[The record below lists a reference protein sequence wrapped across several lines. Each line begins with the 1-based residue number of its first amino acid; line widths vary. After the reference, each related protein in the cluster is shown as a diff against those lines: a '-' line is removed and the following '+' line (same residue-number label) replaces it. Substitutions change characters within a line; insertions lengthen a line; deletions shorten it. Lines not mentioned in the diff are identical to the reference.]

1 MQITV
6 EGFNKKVT
14 QELREAAEFFAYQ
27 LMDSRMVRNLTL
39 DIEKYRDLEDPGEV
53 VNEDGTYR
61 SRWFTINIRASKE
74 DEDPVKTLAHEM
86 VHVKQYAKREL
97 RKSICVGKGLRQRR
111 AVVWQGEPW
120 LPKRNEDAYWDAP
133 WEIEAYGREV
143 GLYHKWVQHYNTKKK
158 STV

>member
-6 EGFNKKVT
+6 TGFNKKIT

-27 LMDSRMVRNLTL
+27 LMDPRMVRNLTL
-39 DIEKYRDLEDPGEV
+39 DIEKCRRLDVMGECI
-53 VNEDGTYR
+53 NEDDTYR

-97 RKSICVGKGLRQRR
+97 RKSVRVGKGPYARR
-111 AVVWQGEPW
+111 ASVWQGELW
-120 LPKRNEDAYWDAP
+120 LPKRKEDAYWDAP
-133 WEIEAYGREV
+133 WEVQAYGLEV
-143 GLYHKWVQHYNTKKK
+143 GLYHKWDQHYNAKNKGTL
-158 STV
+158 